1 MSSAQADPTDSFLVK
16 LVTNP
21 VTTWWIR
28 TIASPLDPILM
39 RLTNGRFATM
49 GPIGDTMITL
59 TMTGR
64 RSGKPRSVQLT
75 SMEHGGERLVVA
87 SAMGAQ
93 THPAWRYNLE
103 ANPEIEVQAAG
114 ERYRAR
120 AELLS
125 DEEKAAIWDDFRDQ
139 VPMIHVYEGRT
150 DRNIRVFR
158 IRRLEK
164 D

>member
-49 GPIGDTMITL
+49 GPVGDTMITRDDGEAL
-59 TMTGR
+59 
-64 RSGKPRSVQLT
+64 SGKPRSVQLT
-75 SMEHGGERLVVA
+75 SMEHGGDRLVVA

-93 THPAWRYNLE
+93 KHPAWRYNLE

>member
-49 GPIGDTMITL
+49 GPVGDTMITL

-75 SMEHGGERLVVA
+75 SMEHGGDRLVVA

>member
-49 GPIGDTMITL
+49 GPVGDTMITL
-59 TMTGR
+59 TITGR

-75 SMEHGGERLVVA
+75 SMEHGGDRLVVA

>member
-1 MSSAQADPTDSFLVK
+1 MSAAQADPTDSFLVK

-49 GPIGDTMITL
+49 GPVGDTMITL

-75 SMEHGGERLVVA
+75 SMEHGGDRLVVA

-93 THPAWRYNLE
+93 RHPAWRYNLE

>member
-49 GPIGDTMITL
+49 GPVGDTMITL

-75 SMEHGGERLVVA
+75 SMEHGGDRLVVA

-93 THPAWRYNLE
+93 KHPAWRYNLE

-125 DEEKAAIWDDFRDQ
+125 DEEKAAIWDDFCDQ
-139 VPMIHVYEGRT
+139 VPICLLYTSPSPRDKRQSRMPSSA
-150 DRNIRVFR
+150 
-158 IRRLEK
+158 
-164 D
+164 